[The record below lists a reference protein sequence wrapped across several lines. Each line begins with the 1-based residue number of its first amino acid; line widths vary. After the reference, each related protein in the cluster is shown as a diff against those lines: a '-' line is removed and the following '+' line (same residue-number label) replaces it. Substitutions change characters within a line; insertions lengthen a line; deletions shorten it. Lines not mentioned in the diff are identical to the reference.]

1 MNDIKAVP
9 PLSGAKLPGLT
20 PPAVRSDDF
29 QPSYLPLLAE
39 DVLIFQSGSDTL
51 LYSGSTGESRVF
63 NETAALILSAADG
76 KTTVE
81 QIVAA
86 LCRRYD
92 VDPTTAHR
100 DVQAVLRDACRRQFL
115 GLAF

>member
-1 MNDIKAVP
+1 
-9 PLSGAKLPGLT
+9 
-20 PPAVRSDDF
+20 VRSDDIG
-29 QPSYLPLLAE
+29 PGYRPLLAE
-39 DVLIFQSGSDTL
+39 DVLIFQRGTDIL
-51 LYSGSTGESRVF
+51 LYSGATGESRVF

-92 VDPTTAHR
+92 VDAGTAYR
-100 DVQAVLRDACRRQFL
+100 DVQAVLREGCRRQL
-115 GLAF
+115 LALAV